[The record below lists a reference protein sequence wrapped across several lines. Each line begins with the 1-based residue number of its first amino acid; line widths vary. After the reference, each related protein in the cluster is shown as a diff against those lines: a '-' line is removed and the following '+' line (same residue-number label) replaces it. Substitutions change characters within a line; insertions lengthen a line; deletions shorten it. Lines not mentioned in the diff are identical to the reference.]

1 VFIQLDADTK
11 NLLTRQKTSLDITR
25 TISYHKIMNIIYVR
39 NSSGKK
45 KPSNSK
51 KLEAIRRE
59 HQKFL
64 ESVGYTGRARLCT
77 TKPKFVVQ
85 SAPEPY
91 STKSLQEMVGPCP
104 KRDIWERTRNESNE
118 VKEAIRQKAAR
129 TAPAYSK
136 GALQYI
142 TDGDD
147 LKTLGRKTV

>member
-1 VFIQLDADTK
+1 
-11 NLLTRQKTSLDITR
+11 
-25 TISYHKIMNIIYVR
+25 MNIIYVR

-64 ESVGYTGRARLCT
+64 ESVGYTGRARLCI
-77 TKPKFVVQ
+77 TKPKLVVQ

-91 STKSLQEMVGPCP
+91 STKSLQEMVSPCP
-104 KRDIWERTRNESNE
+104 KRDIWERTRNESDE